1 MGAHQIKQD
10 ICRKGLVYLKQVRT
24 LILRE
29 REFSRRSTALH
40 LGPWRQEYFHM
51 IGGGEPSAF
60 LTYAYYVLPGASGYR
75 RNCFSFP
82 ARHSLLPSF
91 NGSASSCTLT
101 LPRLSLDFW
110 VCHPPVSE
118 LSPSQFRIAKP
129 ISMWWLFSLISENQF
144 LEIRA
149 DSFKILQ
156 HGEEGKGRKWTQKDR
171 ALFRCNLLWK
181 VKLLSPPPAWPK
193 RW

>member
-1 MGAHQIKQD
+1 
-10 ICRKGLVYLKQVRT
+10 
-24 LILRE
+24 
-29 REFSRRSTALH
+29 
-40 LGPWRQEYFHM
+40 M

-156 HGEEGKGRKWTQKDR
+156 HGEEGKGRK
-171 ALFRCNLLWK
+171 
-181 VKLLSPPPAWPK
+181 
-193 RW
+193 